1 MKAKPLLI
9 TVVILF
15 LVFVGI
21 WIISP
26 RVGEKVI
33 PNEGVEVEFE
43 NTNLE
48 LPEKLPDGF
57 VRIKEVTDAVV
68 YKYGEE
74 NGVYKYCEYVGKDE
88 YAPYDPSRPSYFVKS
103 SFNKKIYQIKNS
115 DGSLRDEYR
124 TFDGTAWRIVSKDYQ
139 IIMNVP
145 ENYKMITTAINLY
158 LVDNE
163 GSYSYKLL
171 TQLSSDRYAWLSPKE
186 TNEWIETT
194 VPSNFE
200 KTSIPNV
207 YKGIFVKKQPTQVAT
222 EPISTEASSSEMKPS
237 ETKKPNTTTPQETVA
252 NEIVYKK
259 VLIFNDKYKTVAV
272 VSCDKDGNFI

>member
-1 MKAKPLLI
+1 MKIKSLLI

-15 LVFVGI
+15 LVFIGI

-33 PNEGVEVEFE
+33 PNEGIEVEFE

-57 VRIKEVTDAVV
+57 VRIKEITDAVV
-68 YKYGEE
+68 YKYKEDDI
-74 NGVYKYCEYVGKDE
+74 YKYCEYVGKDE
-88 YAPYDPSRPSYFVKS
+88 YAPYDINRPSYFVKT
-103 SFNKKIYQIKNS
+103 SFNKKIYQIKND
-115 DGSLRDEYR
+115 DGSLREEYR
-124 TFDGTAWRIVSKDYQ
+124 TFNGIAWQIVSKDYQ
-139 IIMNVP
+139 IIFNIP

-158 LVDNE
+158 LIDDN

-186 TNEWIETT
+186 TNEWIDTT
-194 VPSNFE
+194 IPSNFE

-207 YKGIFVKKQPTQVAT
+207 YKGTFINEQPTQNKISET
-222 EPISTEASSSEMKPS
+222 TSSTEVPS
-237 ETKKPNTTTPQETVA
+237 ETQSATTK
-252 NEIVYKK
+252 EIVYRK
-259 VLIFNDKYKTVAV
+259 VLIFNDKYKTITV